1 MTQSGFNPQR
11 MLTKLCHVLY
21 AYLALRMFT
30 SVISG
35 FGLIFF
41 LLLSRLHSCNQKGYA
56 GHGSENLMIIHVETA
71 EGWKV
76 PQAIG
81 KM

>member
-1 MTQSGFNPQR
+1 
-11 MLTKLCHVLY
+11 
-21 AYLALRMFT
+21 MFT

-41 LLLSRLHSCNQKGYA
+41 LLLSKLHSCNQKGYA